1 MSTGKGVLGTEL
13 WISESYVPILHVTD
27 IDSLTINS
35 NSLYTLFFHG
45 GHVTPKSSGS
55 PVRPGS
61 GGWAPPCPREQ
72 IPDFPPV
79 QPLHPD
85 EEDSGDSSD
94 PDSVK
99 RQKL

>member
-1 MSTGKGVLGTEL
+1 MGIQPLDTCMLKKVYKTVGTSCVKKFQFLLNEG
-13 WISESYVPILHVTD
+13 
-27 IDSLTINS
+27 
-35 NSLYTLFFHG
+35 TLFSFQG
-45 GHVTPKSSGS
+45 GHVTPKSGS
-55 PVRPGS
+55 PPRPNS
-61 GGWAPPCPREQ
+61 GGWNPPREQ

-94 PDSVK
+94 PESVK

>member
-1 MSTGKGVLGTEL
+1 MSTGKGILGTEL
-13 WISESYVPILHVTD
+13 WTSGGY
-27 IDSLTINS
+27 
-35 NSLYTLFFHG
+35 G

>member
-1 MSTGKGVLGTEL
+1 MGTQPWITCIFKEEGKR
-13 WISESYVPILHVTD
+13 
-27 IDSLTINS
+27 DSGDQPECRVIF
-35 NSLYTLFFHG
+35 SLNEGTLFSFQG
-45 GHVTPKSSGS
+45 GHVTPKSGS
-55 PVRPGS
+55 PPRPNS
-61 GGWAPPCPREQ
+61 GGWNPPREQ

-94 PDSVK
+94 PESVK